1 MAGTCADAGEF
12 LDGRAASSKPVL
24 QALNSIHLW
33 MHFERMQFAS
43 KLWKVHD
50 LLLGSQLTQGIGG
63 INFCQSAN
71 WDWLEARTRLAL

>member
-24 QALNSIHLW
+24 QALNFIHLW

-43 KLWKVHD
+43 KLWNVHD
-50 LLLGSQLTQGIGG
+50 LLTQGIGG
-63 INFCQSAN
+63 TNFCQSAN